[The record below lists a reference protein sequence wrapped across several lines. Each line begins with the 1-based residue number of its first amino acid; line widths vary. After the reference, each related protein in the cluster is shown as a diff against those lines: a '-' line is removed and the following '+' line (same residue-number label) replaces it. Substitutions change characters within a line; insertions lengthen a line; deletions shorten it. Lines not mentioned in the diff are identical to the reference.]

1 VKHGSLSGSA
11 EAARRRSESVNFFV
25 AAGWRQCTSVGVP
38 QCEIRPSSYRW
49 HMPRRGQVTR
59 NAVRRAQREAAKALE
74 SQQGSYEPPKGS
86 APSKQW
92 EMPYDDSNTVR
103 LQFFLWRDGG
113 KIVNFVINVQVITAE
128 GWTTVEY
135 FDCCHGNCHL
145 HPANDG
151 V

>member
-1 VKHGSLSGSA
+1 
-11 EAARRRSESVNFFV
+11 
-25 AAGWRQCTSVGVP
+25 
-38 QCEIRPSSYRW
+38 
-49 HMPRRGQVTR
+49 MTR
-59 NAVRRAQREAAKALE
+59 NAVRRAQREVAKALE

-113 KIVNFVINVQVITAE
+113 KVVDFVINVQVITAE
-128 GWTTVEY
+128 GWITVEY

-151 V
+151 VERQVILRLDSEDDVARAFDLACSEAEGRARIIRSKGE